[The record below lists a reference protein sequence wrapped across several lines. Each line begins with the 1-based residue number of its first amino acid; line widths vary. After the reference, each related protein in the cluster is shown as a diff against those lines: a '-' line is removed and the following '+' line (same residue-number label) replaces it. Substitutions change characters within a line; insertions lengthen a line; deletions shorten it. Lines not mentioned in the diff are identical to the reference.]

1 MDKVLS
7 FTYLITFNYFNIL
20 VRWED
25 VMIILTFLWVA
36 FDSQFLTF
44 SGTSIFL
51 HGKRATQQWLW
62 EKVDT
67 VEKVY
72 DPLVYDIWV

>member
-1 MDKVLS
+1 
-7 FTYLITFNYFNIL
+7 
-20 VRWED
+20 
-25 VMIILTFLWVA
+25 MIILTFLWVA

-44 SGTSIFL
+44 SGIPIFL
-51 HGKRATQQWLW
+51 HGKSATQQWLW

-72 DPLVYDIWV
+72 DPRLYDIWV